1 MAAGKTGQA
10 VPPVLLPGSQAGTLM
25 SPAAGST
32 TSISSSGSSGTAVS
46 PKGDQTPGGGSGASS
61 GGSGAGPSVD
71 DNKLYAIDDAQL
83 DQVRTQRAWMKDPK
97 YFKRVTI
104 SPSAAIKMMVHGQSG
119 VEKGI
124 KRSGNPLEVMGLLV
138 GRPDIDDP
146 HRIIISDAQALPVE
160 GFETRV
166 IADDES
172 AMNFMIELGETNDL
186 TRKDRF
192 CGWYHTHPFEEDTI
206 SNCYLSNTDVSTQL
220 QWQRS
225 EDPHGNLWLAIV
237 IDPLRSF
244 SKSKPELKAFRVYP
258 PEYTA
263 PLNECPD
270 GVIEPV
276 ERLRVEK
283 WGNCWSRYYEL
294 EVSYYMSTL
303 AQSTLGILKNNF
315 LWQNGITSTPYQEAG
330 ADVFALFGMGD
341 GNY

>member
-1 MAAGKTGQA
+1 MSSSTSSSSSAAA
-10 VPPVLLPGSQAGTLM
+10 VIP
-25 SPAAGST
+25 PAAAEPGDTTTNKVTSST
-32 TSISSSGSSGTAVS
+32 TAAT
-46 PKGDQTPGGGSGASS
+46 
-61 GGSGAGPSVD
+61 VD
-71 DNKLYAIDDAQL
+71 DNKLYAIDDTQL
-83 DQVRTQRAWMKDPK
+83 DRVRAERAWMKDPK

-138 GRPDIDDP
+138 GHPDVDDP
-146 HRIIISDAQALPVE
+146 HRIVISDAQALPVE

-206 SNCYLSNTDVSTQL
+206 NNCYLSNTDVSTQL

-237 IDPLRSF
+237 IDPLRS
-244 SKSKPELKAFRVYP
+244 SSRSKPEMKAFRVYP
-258 PEYTA
+258 PEYASPT
-263 PLNECPD
+263 NEVPD
-270 GVIEPV
+270 GTVEPQ
-276 ERLRVEK
+276 ERMRVEK

-294 EVSYYMSTL
+294 EISYFMSTL
-303 AQSTLGILKNNF
+303 AQGTLGILKNSF
-315 LWQNGITSTPYQEAG
+315 LWQNGITVTPFEEAG
-330 ADVFALFGMGD
+330 T
-341 GNY
+341 